1 MLHTYSADYKLILMG
16 DATMSPYEIAHS
28 GGSVEHWNEE
38 SGETWMRR
46 LVRTYP
52 NVVWFNPMP
61 QDRWRYFPT
70 IGTISEIV
78 DGRMYPLTV
87 EGLDDAMHSLSR

>member
-1 MLHTYSADYKLILMG
+1 
-16 DATMSPYEIAHS
+16 
-28 GGSVEHWNEE
+28 
-38 SGETWMRR
+38 
-46 LVRTYP
+46 
-52 NVVWFNPMP
+52 MP

-87 EGLDDAMHSLSR
+87 EGLDNAMRGLSR